1 MIVERQA
8 VRALL
13 LTPAREVLL
22 MRIRSPQS
30 GVRFWIAPGGGLEPG
45 ETIDAGLRREMREEL
60 GLSDFDIGPV
70 IWRRHHTFDWRDR
83 RISQREEF
91 RVIHTEKFEPRIS
104 DAVELEVFDCFR
116 WWRIDELASITEP
129 LTPPALAEILTRYL
143 RDGPPQTPL
152 EVETLVD

>member
-13 LTPAREVLL
+13 LTPEHEILL
-22 MRIRSPQS
+22 MRIRAPQS

-45 ETIDAGLRREMREEL
+45 ETSEAGLRRELREEL
-60 GLSDFDIGPV
+60 GLVNFAIGPLV
-70 IWRRHHTFDWRDR
+70 WRRHHTFDWGDK

-91 RVIHTEKFEPRIS
+91 RVVHTAKFEPRMS
-104 DAVELEVFDCFR
+104 DDVEMRVLDCFR
-116 WWRIDELASITEP
+116 WWRVAELAGAQEP
-129 LTPPALAEILTRYL
+129 LTPRTLAEIVTRYFTEGAP
-143 RDGPPQTPL
+143 REPL